1 MQIRMKQLAIA
12 IAATGLTGA
21 AFAQGA
27 AGTYSDGGQ
36 NPATQAQQGQAQ
48 QGGQPQGQGFAPDAA
63 ATEVSEEELE
73 KFASAHKQVEEIREK
88 FVEEAQSADDPEKV
102 AEVQMNMQ
110 QEMVQAVQDEGLDV
124 GTYNRIAQMLPY
136 DDELRQRVEGML

>member
-1 MQIRMKQLAIA
+1 MQTRMKQLAIA
-12 IAATGLTGA
+12 IAAAGLTGA

-36 NPATQAQQGQAQ
+36 QDPAAQAQQDYGQ
-48 QGGQPQGQGFAPDAA
+48 QGQGFAPDAA
-63 ATEVSEEELE
+63 AAEVSDDELE
-73 KFASAHKQVEEIREK
+73 KFASAHKQVEEIRERY
-88 FVEEAQSADDPEKV
+88 VSEAQSADDPEAV

-136 DDELRQRVEGML
+136 DDQLRQRVEGML

>member
-1 MQIRMKQLAIA
+1 MQIRLKQLAIA

-36 NPATQAQQGQAQ
+36 QHNPAAQAQQGQ
-48 QGGQPQGQGFAPDAA
+48 QGQGFAPDAA
-63 ATEVSEEELE
+63 ATEVSDDELE

-88 FVEEAQSADDPEKV
+88 YVSEAQAADDPEKV

>member
-36 NPATQAQQGQAQ
+36 NPATQAQQGQA
-48 QGGQPQGQGFAPDAA
+48 QGQGFAPDAA